1 MKSKIENIMLE
12 IIETEKWYKR
22 TDNLELKN
30 HYKTYINLLIEND
43 APNEYKIK
51 LHDYWNGLV
60 K

>member
-1 MKSKIENIMLE
+1 MLE